1 MANYNITVNSTTGS
15 KGAAGTITMVF
26 PGGSTG
32 AGSSPT
38 NRLTVAPGDTVSF
51 VPGTLSTDSQMS
63 PLKFA
68 DSTVLTPSISVGLTG
83 INPNTDTIVS
93 GGSTRVGTVNVFAG
107 NFQVTLRNPNTVT
120 AASDTAYFTI
130 SGDSDPTITGSGG
143 QNINAGT
150 SLDTSFTKTYTV
162 GGLGSSNKARVFAT
176 GNAEFKLNSGSFKS
190 VGSFDVVNNDVLTLR
205 AKSASGYNS
214 TLRTGF
220 YVSNPVTAAF
230 STFPVLI
237 STGDAPDGGYGLETF
252 NSSGNKTLS
261 ISSRS
266 ARYVSQGTG
275 SVNLNN
281 SSGSAQAD
289 LSDTDTIS
297 VTGMANNDTWLVLLD
312 TSFNQ
317 FVENSAWEVVRG
329 SGSFTVTFSGKVN
342 AGQNVT
348 LSYKYYVLRG
358 G

>member
-1 MANYNITVNSTTGS
+1 MANYNITVNSTSGS
-15 KGAAGTITMVF
+15 KGTAGTITMVF

-38 NRLTVAPGDTVSF
+38 NRLTINPGDTVSF
-51 VPGTLSTDSQMS
+51 VPGTLSTDTGMS

-68 DSTVLTPSISVGLTG
+68 ETTVLTPSISIGLTG
-83 INPNTDTIVS
+83 ITPSTDTIVS

-107 NFQVTLRNPNTVT
+107 NFQVTLRNPNTVL

-143 QNINAGT
+143 QNISAGT

-162 GGLGSSNKARVFAT
+162 GGMSSANRTNVFAA

-190 VGSFDVVNNDVLTLR
+190 TGSFLIANNDVLTIRL
-205 AKSASGYNS
+205 KSPSGYNS
-214 TLRTGF
+214 TLKAGF
-220 YVSNPVTAAF
+220 YVVNPVAGT
-230 STFPVLI
+230 STSFPVLI
-237 STGDAPDGGYGLETF
+237 STGNAPSGGYGLETF

-266 ARYVSQGTG
+266 ARYVSQGSG

-281 SSGSAQAD
+281 SSGSDDAN

-297 VTGMANNDTWLVLLD
+297 VSGMANNDSWLVLLG

-317 FVENSAWEVVRG
+317 FVEDSAWEVIRG
-329 SGSFTVTFSGKVN
+329 SGSFTVRFAGKVR
-342 AGQNVT
+342 AGENVT
-348 LSYKYYVLRG
+348 LSYTYYVLRG

>member
-1 MANYNITVNSTTGS
+1 MANYNITVNSTSGS
-15 KGAAGTITMVF
+15 KGTAGTITMVF

-38 NRLTVAPGDTVSF
+38 NRLTINPGDTVSF
-51 VPGTLSTDSQMS
+51 VPGTLSTDTGMS

-68 DSTVLTPSISVGLTG
+68 ETTVLTPSISIGLTG
-83 INPNTDTIVS
+83 ITPSTDTIVS

-107 NFQVTLRNPNTVT
+107 NFQVTLRNPNTVL

-143 QNINAGT
+143 QNISAGT
-150 SLDTSFTKTYTV
+150 SLHTSFTKTYTV
-162 GGLGSSNKARVFAT
+162 GGLGSSNKARIYAA

-190 VGSFDVVNNDVLTLR
+190 TGYFDVVNNDVLTIR
-205 AKSASGYNS
+205 AISPSGYNS
-214 TLRTGF
+214 TFKVGF
-220 YVSNPVTAAF
+220 YVVNPVTAAAT
-230 STFPVLI
+230 SFPVLI
-237 STGDAPDGGYGLETF
+237 STGNAPSGGYGLETF

-275 SVNLNN
+275 SVNVNN
-281 SSGSAQAD
+281 SAGSLPAD

-317 FVENSAWEVVRG
+317 FVQDSAWEVVRG
-329 SGSFTVTFSGKVN
+329 SGSFTVRFAGKVN